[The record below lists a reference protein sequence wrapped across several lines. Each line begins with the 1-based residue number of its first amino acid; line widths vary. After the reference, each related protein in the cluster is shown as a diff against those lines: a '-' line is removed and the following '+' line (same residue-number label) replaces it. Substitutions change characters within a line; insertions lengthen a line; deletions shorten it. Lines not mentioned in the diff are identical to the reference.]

1 MGLPPVLGVFTS
13 ILTAPIIALL
23 GRNPVLIG
31 GTASA
36 TVPFLALAV
45 RSQGIGGAAKVCMVA
60 SVIMMAFCVV
70 RLGRHIAR
78 VPQAVVSGFS
88 CGIGGMMLVSQ
99 LDVILGVATPIAR
112 PAGSTFSQLGSL
124 VGRLPAVHIVPL
136 TLGLTVILTATAAAR
151 LSPHAPA
158 PLLGVALA
166 VGLGRLLG
174 VHEIEI
180 GNLPATLPAFAGF
193 RGVRRTSSPCWPS
206 AFGLAF
212 VSSVN
217 ILITSRVV
225 EHFRGRHKRMKMSD
239 ADAELG
245 AYGIAN
251 LAGAIFG
258 APLSVGIPARSL
270 AVVRCGGST
279 RLANLLHAAFLLTF
293 LWLGAG
299 LVSHIPLAAL
309 AGVTAWMG
317 LCLLDWSAWRR
328 LPKMNRI
335 DAAAF
340 LATAVSVLALNAVL
354 AVAIGC
360 ARLSFPPRSGCF
372 GRPSTTFDRRIL
384 MKVRLLVLA
393 TIVTINVFAQ
403 SYYGGLAGTVHDQN
417 GGSLAGAK
425 VTLVNE
431 GTNATRSSVSASAG
445 EFVFGELIPGTY
457 GLTVEAAGFKKF
469 EQRASLW
476 GRSSRSRWM
485 PNCNWAGD
493 GEHRGLRCG
502 RAGGGVQRVARPGDR
517 QPEADGVAESRP
529 QSVHAVEAGAE
540 RGAGGQSCLQ
550 PHGGPERIFAD
561 LHRRR
566 SGPRQQLLDRR
577 RSDYRFQQS
586 RHHHSVARSGWRR

>member
-1 MGLPPVLGVFTS
+1 MNLPWSRTPLSGAGYGWQQLMGDCSGGMIAALIALPYGLAMASLMGLPPVLGVFTS
-13 ILTAPIIALL
+13 ILTAPVIALL

-45 RSQGIGGAAKVCMVA
+45 RNQGIGGAAKVCMVA

-78 VPQAVVSGFS
+78 VPHAVVSGFS

-99 LDVILGVATPIAR
+99 LDVILGIATPTAR
-112 PAGSTFSQLGSL
+112 SAGSTLGQLASL
-124 VGRLPAVHIVPL
+124 ASHVSAVRLVPL
-136 TLGLTVILTATAAAR
+136 TLGLTVIIAATAAAR

-158 PLLGVALA
+158 PLVGVALA

-174 VHEIEI
+174 IHEAEI
-180 GNLPATLPAFAGF
+180 GSLHASPPSFAGF
-193 RGVRRTSSPCWPS
+193 SWSAQDVFTVLPS

-225 EHFRGRHKRMKMSD
+225 EHFRGRHKRMKISD

-251 LAGAIFG
+251 LAAAMVG

-279 RLANLLHAAFLLTF
+279 RLANLLHAGFLLAF

-299 LVSHIPLAAL
+299 VVSHIPLAAL

-340 LATAVSVLALNAVL
+340 LATAVSVLAFNAVL

-360 ARLSFPPRSGCF
+360 A
-372 GRPSTTFDRRIL
+372 
-384 MKVRLLVLA
+384 VYLL
-393 TIVTINVFAQ
+393 
-403 SYYGGLAGTVHDQN
+403 
-417 GGSLAGAK
+417 
-425 VTLVNE
+425 
-431 GTNATRSSVSASAG
+431 R
-445 EFVFGELIPGTY
+445 
-457 GLTVEAAGFKKF
+457 
-469 EQRASLW
+469 
-476 GRSSRSRWM
+476 
-485 PNCNWAGD
+485 
-493 GEHRGLRCG
+493 
-502 RAGGGVQRVARPGDR
+502 
-517 QPEADGVAESRP
+517 
-529 QSVHAVEAGAE
+529 
-540 RGAGGQSCLQ
+540 RGAG
-550 PHGGPERIFAD
+550 IFAA
-561 LHRRR
+561 
-566 SGPRQQLLDRR
+566 RQQI
-577 RSDYRFQQS
+577 SIGETS
-586 RHHHSVARSGWRR
+586 